1 MSATTGAAPA
11 PGGDDPLSG
20 SDPTGADAAAFDRLF
35 EAYFDRLR
43 RFAYRYLRSWEEAED
58 VVHDVFVRLWARRD
72 QLSSIADL
80 EAYLYTAARNR
91 AMGRLKHLA
100 VAERWRAQEAASTGG
115 EPATDRGSAQRRL
128 ERAETA
134 AAIQRALDS
143 LSPRQRD
150 VILLQWRGKSYEE
163 IGAVLGISPKT
174 VSVHIS
180 RAFDALREIL
190 RPLLE

>member
-1 MSATTGAAPA
+1 MSVTAGAAPA
-11 PGGDDPLSG
+11 PGDDDALSG
-20 SDPTGADAAAFDRLF
+20 TDPTGAAAAAFDRLF

-43 RFAYRYLRSWEEAED
+43 RFAYRYVRSWEEAED
-58 VVHDVFVRLWARRD
+58 VVHDVFVRLWARHD
-72 QLSSIADL
+72 QLSSITDL
-80 EAYLYTAARNR
+80 EAYLYTATRNR
-91 AMGRLKHLA
+91 AMSRLKHLT
-100 VAERWRAQEAASTGG
+100 VTERWRAQEAASAADEPGISVNSG
-115 EPATDRGSAQRRL
+115 ERRL

-150 VILLQWRGKSYEE
+150 VILLQWRGQTYEE
-163 IGAVLGISPKT
+163 IGAALGISPKT